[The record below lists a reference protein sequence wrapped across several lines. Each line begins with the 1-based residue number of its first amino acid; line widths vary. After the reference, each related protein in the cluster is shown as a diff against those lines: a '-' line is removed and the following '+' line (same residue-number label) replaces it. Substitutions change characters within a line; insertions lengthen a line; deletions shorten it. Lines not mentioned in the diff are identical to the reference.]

1 VIRTALLI
9 CMVAACGSNPP
20 PVPTPTA
27 PPIPNGIDG
36 DLHRVREA
44 TADAAPARERLVNTA
59 VLDDRQKVEAL
70 DLFLRA
76 KDREAIRGLC
86 KRVNDTSIA
95 WPCFEHADLDLDVT
109 TPVIADLPVLGY
121 DDLARIRKTPRG
133 ATLAG
138 LRCTQANAGSIGI
151 EAMFQHVFHGKGGVP
166 PAVATIYHRAS
177 KDAPSDAART
187 CLLEESAAVCL
198 RSILD
203 GKTCPVLRSFADYV
217 RRVSQKD
224 RAAFIKKLI
233 EIKNE
238 EYQFLHSRRP
248 GTEVILFYV
257 HLVLAE
263 LLVPPTVMQNNTL
276 WLPQYH
282 VARAKQFFDA
292 IKEQKLTFSQFLA
305 PELKRLIC
313 QPPHQPP
320 PPMPL
325 APPPRPLPAG
335 CFQTCTNSSWSG
347 CVDRC
352 RDQLSPQEL
361 GSMCP

>member
-1 VIRTALLI
+1 VIRLSLLVVFAI
-9 CMVAACGSNPP
+9 ACGSSPP
-20 PVPTPTA
+20 PPPPAPTPT
-27 PPIPNGIDG
+27 PIPAGVDG
-36 DLHRVREA
+36 DLYLVRKGGPE
-44 TADAAPARERLVNTA
+44 AAPARERLVNTA
-59 VLDDRQKVEAL
+59 ALDVRQKVEAL

-76 KDREAIRGLC
+76 NDREAVRGLC

-95 WPCFEHADLDLDVT
+95 WPCFEHAQLDLDVT
-109 TPVIADLPVLGY
+109 TPLIADLPVLGY
-121 DDLARIRKTPRG
+121 DDLARIQKTPRG

-177 KDAPSDAART
+177 KDAPSDGART

-217 RRVSQKD
+217 RRVSEKD

-263 LLVPPTVMQNNTL
+263 LLLPPTVIQDGL

-282 VARAKQFFDA
+282 VTRAKQFFNS
-292 IKEQKLTFSQFLA
+292 IKEQKLTFSQFLS
-305 PELKRLIC
+305 L
-313 QPPHQPP
+313 
-320 PPMPL
+320 PL
-325 APPPRPLPAG
+325 RKHLCTPGDVAG
-335 CFQTCTNSSWSG
+335 CTLTCRNNQWSP
-347 CVDRC
+347 CASRC
-352 RDQLSPQEL
+352 PTQISPQEL
-361 GSMCP
+361 GSICFP